1 MRLDHLLSREKW
13 YVNWLTDPEVD
24 LRAGRSE
31 SEEESER
38 AIGKRKRSERF
49 EGSEAGE
56 AMRKRERPQTRAGAT
71 PAPVRNRQGQR
82 ETDRRI

>member
-13 YVNWLTDPEVD
+13 RAEQLVDPEVD

-49 EGSEAGE
+49 KAQRQE
-56 AMRKRERPQTRAGAT
+56 KR
-71 PAPVRNRQGQR
+71 
-82 ETDRRI
+82 